1 MVTALALIA
10 LTLFGFMCLMSLF
23 KPHWALVLV
32 FSFLA
37 YEQLITSIVAPLARR
52 SWIINVTA
60 AGFAGLALLSA
71 MMMGRKPFRG
81 LKNPNTFL
89 IAFLYLFAYFGVTY
103 SMAPDAAH
111 YFVKTGLPY
120 MALML
125 VIFPQLVCSQEQ
137 IKRMCL
143 PVLVIG
149 CALMGLIFI
158 SPRTQFYGSRMFIDL
173 SYTVGGD
180 SKGNPLA
187 IAEFGGILVIVGSL
201 MDQRAKN
208 VLVSLLRMTAIL
220 LGIAIAFLV
229 GSRGQLVFS
238 VFVSVL
244 FYPLAHEIKNIKQF
258 FFRAA
263 SLGVF
268 SLFLFILAKTVLFA
282 SAATE
287 RFSSQDIADG
297 INGRMYFYTETLNA
311 YFSRPGSF
319 LQGIGTGSF
328 NAVVPHGQEGFLYP
342 HNLVIEVL
350 AHHGLIGFS
359 ALMLIF
365 LFTMV
370 HSIGLIRAGF
380 RGTVD
385 RSVAAIVI
393 ALGVYMTML
402 AFKQGSFLI
411 IPFPFYMYLVISKI
425 YQRMVLDSR
434 ESAYL
439 YEEEADYG
447 EYEDYGYDQELEPA
461 E

>member
-10 LTLFGFMCLMSLF
+10 LSLFGFMCLMSLF

-32 FSFLA
+32 FSFLG
-37 YEQLITSIVAPLARR
+37 YEQLIASIVAPLARR

-71 MMMGRKPFRG
+71 IVMGRKPFRG

-89 IAFLYLFAYFGVTY
+89 IGFLYVFAYFGVTY
-103 SMAPDAAH
+103 SMDPGAGH
-111 YFVKTGLPY
+111 YFIKTGLPY
-120 MALML
+120 IMLML
-125 VIFPQLVCSQEQ
+125 VIFPQLVCTEEQ

-143 PVLVIG
+143 PMLVMG

-158 SPRTQFYGSRMFIDL
+158 SPRTEFFGSRMFIDL
-173 SYTVGGD
+173 SYSIGGD
-180 SKGNPLA
+180 SRGNPLA
-187 IAEFGGILVIVGSL
+187 IAEFGGILLIVGSL
-201 MDQRAKN
+201 MEQRAKN

-244 FYPLAHEIKNIKQF
+244 FYPLAHEIKNTKQF
-258 FFRAA
+258 FVRAG
-263 SLGVF
+263 SLGIF
-268 SLFLFILAKTVLFA
+268 SLFLFVVVKTVLFS

-297 INGRMYFYTETLNA
+297 INSRMFFFTSTLEA

-328 NAVVPHGQEGFLYP
+328 NAVVPHGQDGYIYP
-342 HNLVIEVL
+342 HNLVIEIL

-359 ALMLIF
+359 TLMLIF
-365 LFTMV
+365 LFTMI
-370 HSIGLIRAGF
+370 HSIGLIRASL
-380 RGTVD
+380 RGAID
-385 RSVAAIVI
+385 RSVVAIII
-393 ALGVYMTML
+393 ALGVYITML
-402 AFKQGSFLI
+402 AMKQGSFLI
-411 IPFPFYMYLVISKI
+411 IPFPFYMYLVISKV
-425 YQRMVLDSR
+425 YQRLSLDSR
-434 ESAYL
+434 DNSYS
-439 YEEEADYG
+439 
-447 EYEDYGYDQELEPA
+447 YEDDYSDYEYYGTDEQVE
-461 E
+461 